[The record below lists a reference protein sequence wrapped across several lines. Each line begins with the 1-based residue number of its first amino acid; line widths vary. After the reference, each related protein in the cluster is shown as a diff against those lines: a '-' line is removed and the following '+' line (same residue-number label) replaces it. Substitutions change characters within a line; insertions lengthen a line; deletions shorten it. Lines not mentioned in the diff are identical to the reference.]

1 MSNNENKIFV
11 INQSKT
17 DKLKGMIFPY
27 NKIWFTADPHLFHK
41 NIIGICNRPYNDVNE
56 MWEDFKNKWNSKVK
70 DDDYVFILG
79 DFIWNSSKEKVER
92 ICKQLKGNKIII
104 LGNHD
109 KEKSYLTDEIYYV
122 GKLEKIRVNDINN
135 SNYIYEIILCHYP
148 LASWDGS
155 FRGNI
160 QLFGHCHCKFP
171 EEKQLWNQFDVGFD
185 RKYDLWSMNELMDI
199 FSKRLIE
206 KGGL

>member
-1 MSNNENKIFV
+1 MTDEVFEYRSKIYGYTFPA
-11 INQSKT
+11 
-17 DKLKGMIFPY
+17 DKV
-27 NKIWFTADPHLFHK
+27 WFTADLHLFHK
-41 NIIGICNRPYNDVNE
+41 NIIGICNRPYEGVAE
-56 MWEDFKNKWNSKVK
+56 MWEDIKTKWNSKVK
-70 DDDYVFILG
+70 HDDFVFICG

-92 ICKQLKGNKIII
+92 ILKQLNGNKILI

-122 GKLEKIRVNDINN
+122 GKLEKISVHNN
-135 SNYIYEIILCHYP
+135 ETQQNYQIVLCHYP

-155 FRGNI
+155 YRGTIN
-160 QLFGHCHCKFP
+160 LFGHCHCKFP

-185 RKYDLWSMNELMDI
+185 RKYDLWSMNELEDI

-206 KGGL
+206 KGNL